1 MSLGKRPRG
10 AMQRRARTPD
20 SPAVSD
26 AIRAF
31 ARHILQSEFEDLPAA
46 ARGAVQSFALDT
58 LAVGVAGRS
67 APHAEA
73 ICSAAADGGAA
84 EEAAVWGRALRLPA
98 AAAAFVN
105 AYQAHASEFDCI
117 HEAAVV
123 HPVSATLPP
132 LLAFAEREGPVSGRA
147 LALALALAVD
157 VAAGLGEAAR
167 GGLRFF
173 RPANA
178 SLFGAV
184 AGLGKLA
191 RLSEAQLLDGF
202 GLALAQ
208 VAGTMQAHEEG
219 KPTLAFQMACVAR
232 AALLAVHLARAGFP
246 GPHAVLEGR
255 FGYFPLFEP
264 QRELQPVL
272 ESLGQR
278 WRIAEVSH
286 KPWPSGR
293 ATHGG
298 IAGLLQLRSTHS
310 ILPQQVQRAEICV
323 PPLVMQLVGR
333 PARAEMTP
341 NYARLCL
348 PWCGAVALLRGK
360 VGLADFESAAL
371 QDEAALHLAQRIAL
385 RESGADLEALAPQR
399 IALHLHSGAVH
410 TIDIAAAPGSPAQ
423 PLSQAAQLNKVQ
435 ACFQHGAANAAQAR
449 AEADALAQRVA
460 ALGEIRDC
468 RELIA
473 PLRAGCG
480 K

>member
-1 MSLGKRPRG
+1 MGKAP
-10 AMQRRARTPD
+10 ARHC
-20 SPAVSD
+20 SFANAVSD

-31 ARHILQSEFEDLPAA
+31 ARHILQSEFENLPAA

-67 APHAEA
+67 APHADA
-73 ICSAAADGGAA
+73 ICNAAAAGGAA

-219 KPTLAFQMACVAR
+219 KPTLAFQMACAAR
-232 AALLAVHLARAGFP
+232 AALLAVDLARAGFP

-272 ESLGQR
+272 ESLGRR

-293 ATHGG
+293 ATHAG
-298 IAGLLQLRSTHS
+298 IAGLLQLRSAHGIS
-310 ILPQQVQRAEICV
+310 PEQVQRAEICV

-333 PARAEMTP
+333 PARADMTP

-348 PWCGAVALLRGK
+348 PWCGAVALLRGQ
-360 VGLADFESAAL
+360 VGLADFETGTLNDAAAL
-371 QDEAALHLAQRIAL
+371 KLAQRIAL
-385 RESGADLEALAPQR
+385 RESGSDPEALAPQR
-399 IALHLHSGAVH
+399 IALHLNSGAVH
-410 TIDIAAAPGSPAQ
+410 TLNIAAAPGGPAA
-423 PLSQAAQLNKVQ
+423 PLAQAAQLHKLH
-435 ACFQHGAANAAQAR
+435 ACFQHGAANSAQAR
-449 AEADALAQRVA
+449 AEAGALAQRVE

-473 PLRAGCG
+473 PLHAGG
-480 K
+480 AK